1 MDNKENRYYPIFL
14 DIKDKECVVVGGG
27 IVAYRKIEPLLDAGA
42 KVTVISPDVI
52 PEISAM
58 SGIEIRHRQYKPRD
72 LKDAFLVIAATNNEK
87 ENKVVSKEALA
98 RHIFCNVVDQIDLCS
113 FIVPSVVEKGLIKIA
128 ISTCGASPSLASKL
142 RKRIDRH
149 IGQEY
154 EILAR
159 ILDKIRP
166 LVLSQDVGASGHK
179 RIFDVLIDSQLV
191 DAIKDNDRSLAE
203 DILFQALGVHITLE
217 GIL

>member
-14 DIKDKECVVVGGG
+14 DLKDKECVVVGGG
-27 IVAYRKIEPLLDAGA
+27 IVAARKIESLLGAGA

-52 PEISAM
+52 SEIANM
-58 SGIEIRHRQYKPRD
+58 PGIKIRHRQYKPRD

-87 ENKVVSKEALA
+87 ENKVVSKEALS
-98 RHIFCNVVDQIDLCS
+98 RHIFCNVVDQTDLCS
-113 FIVPSVVEKGLIKIA
+113 FIVPSVVEKGPIKIA
-128 ISTCGASPSLASKL
+128 ISTGGASPSLASKL
-142 RKRIDRH
+142 RREIDNS
-149 IGQEY
+149 IGPEY
-154 EILAR
+154 ETLAR

-166 LVLSQDVGASGHK
+166 LVLSQEGGAPEHR
-179 RIFDVLIDSQLV
+179 RIFDVLINSALM

-203 DILFQALGVHITLE
+203 DILFQALGLHITLE

>member
-14 DIKDKECVVVGGG
+14 DLKDKECVVVGGG
-27 IVAYRKIEPLLDAGA
+27 IVAARKIESLLGAGA

-52 PEISAM
+52 SEIANM
-58 SGIEIRHRQYKPRD
+58 PGIKIRHRQYKPRD

-87 ENKVVSKEALA
+87 ENKVVSKEALS
-98 RHIFCNVVDQIDLCS
+98 RHIFCNVVDQTDLCS
-113 FIVPSVVEKGLIKIA
+113 FIVPSVVEKGPIKIA
-128 ISTCGASPSLASKL
+128 ISTAGASPSLASKL
-142 RKRIDRH
+142 RREIDNS
-149 IGQEY
+149 IGPEY
-154 EILAR
+154 ETLAR

-166 LVLSQDVGASGHK
+166 LVLSQEGGASEHR
-179 RIFDVLIDSQLV
+179 RIFDVLINSALM

-203 DILFQALGVHITLE
+203 DILFQALGLHITLE